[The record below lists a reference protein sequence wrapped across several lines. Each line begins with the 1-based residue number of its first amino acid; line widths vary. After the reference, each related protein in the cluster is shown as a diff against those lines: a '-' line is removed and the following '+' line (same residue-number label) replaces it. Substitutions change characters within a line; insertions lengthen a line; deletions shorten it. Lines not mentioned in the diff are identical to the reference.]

1 MGWGEKHTEGRIRW
15 VEGRTKEGVGGKF
28 SSRGEHDDEEEAVI
42 RGKLG
47 GVKF

>member
-1 MGWGEKHTEGRIRW
+1 VGEGRN
-15 VEGRTKEGVGGKF
+15 KEGIGGKF
-28 SSRGEHDDEEEAVI
+28 SSQGEYDDEEEAVI